1 MVDSP
6 VTRRFWVLPSV
17 AIGAIFLFAQL
28 PLYSP
33 IAPSHWLDTIR
44 DSYTNIYDVGG
55 YNLGLHFGW
64 WWVLWLIALV
74 LALGFVFLKSRVGAS
89 VALAFSFLPV
99 LASSIDWLK
108 WTADS
113 LGQGALDYV
122 AIWDM
127 WFPTFAWW
135 IVIVGYAYAIVGI
148 ARMRTAAAPVV
159 APSGKMNVFAVLALV
174 IGILG
179 GWLAIVF
186 GHLALSQIKN
196 TGQKGREMATFGLV
210 LGYIWVPVNIAI
222 VILLIAYSSS

>member
-6 VTRRFWVLPSV
+6 VRKRFWVLPSV

-33 IAPSHWLDTIR
+33 IAPSRWLEAIR
-44 DSYTNIYDVGG
+44 DSYINVYDLTGG
-55 YNLGLHFGW
+55 NLGLRFGW
-64 WWVLWLIALV
+64 WWVLWLIALL

-89 VALAFSFLPV
+89 VALAFSLLPV
-99 LASSIDWLK
+99 LVGSLDWLK
-108 WTADS
+108 YMADS

-122 AIWDM
+122 AIWDL
-127 WFPTFAWW
+127 WFPSFAWW
-135 IVIVGYAYAIVGI
+135 IVIVGYAYAFMGI
-148 ARMRTAAAPVV
+148 ARMRTSAAPVV
-159 APSGKMNVFAVLALV
+159 PPSGKMNVFAVLALV